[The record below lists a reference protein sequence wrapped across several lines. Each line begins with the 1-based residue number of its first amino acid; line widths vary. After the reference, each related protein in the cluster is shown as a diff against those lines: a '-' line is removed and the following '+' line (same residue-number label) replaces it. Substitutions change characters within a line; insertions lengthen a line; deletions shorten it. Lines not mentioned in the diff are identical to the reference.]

1 MYTASGVVSTLY
13 VLTLWFACATGGRL
27 YDATERCSPGDA
39 FQVFTWQIQYIL
51 RFGYATF

>member
-13 VLTLWFACATGGRL
+13 VLTLWFACAAGGRL

-39 FQVFTWQIQYIL
+39 FQVFTWQIQYIR